1 MDDLKLRERLEEEAA
16 RETGPMRAL
25 KVLEAMHATARDSED
40 WHAVK
45 VLDRGLAEVRAYIAE
60 DAKRPSYQSDRE
72 AIERLTV
79 QRDNAEAKV
88 AELQRRLAEI
98 DGHIPPSNA
107 SDEAQKPEPPAALKA
122 LVERWRTLSQQRRIS
137 LRLDAADG
145 TDFWQ
150 CATELED
157 VLSKWWRVASVAN
170 LFLAHKLDGMTKR
183 AESAERTL
191 ELIKENL
198 P

>member
-1 MDDLKLRERLEEEAA
+1 MIDIKLRKRLKEEAA

-25 KVLEAMHATARDSED
+25 KVLEAMRATAVSCEE
-40 WHAVK
+40 WTVLPI
-45 VLDRGLAEVRAYIAE
+45 LDRGLGEVRAYIAE

-72 AIERLTV
+72 AIERITV

-107 SDEAQKPEPPAALKA
+107 SETAPEPPAALMA
-122 LVERWRTLSQQRRIS
+122 LVERWRMLAQQRRIALLAPES
-137 LRLDAADG
+137 EK
-145 TDFWQ
+145 TDFGQ
-150 CATELED
+150 CAAELED
-157 VLSKWWRVASVAN
+157 VLSRWVRVTSVAN
-170 LFLAHKLDGMTKR
+170 VFLSYRLDEMTKR